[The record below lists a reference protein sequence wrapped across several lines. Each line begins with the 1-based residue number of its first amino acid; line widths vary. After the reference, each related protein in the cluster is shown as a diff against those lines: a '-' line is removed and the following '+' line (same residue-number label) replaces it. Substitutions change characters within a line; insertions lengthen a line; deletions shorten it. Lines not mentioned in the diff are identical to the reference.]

1 VSQGVQVT
9 ALAVQAITPLFM
21 VLVAR
26 CVKGRRATHLLKMR
40 LHVRA
45 YLLHTLSPS
54 PAKLGG
60 WLGGA
65 HAALPPAIASHHVT
79 PCDATKRGALL
90 LPQCPEPG
98 VPFHCRLP
106 DEGGNRRALAVP
118 TVQGTAYRVRNGSWN
133 EAAYCPSAGLR
144 GRH

>member
-1 VSQGVQVT
+1 MSQGVQVT
-9 ALAVQAITPLFM
+9 ALAVQAIAPLFM

-106 DEGGNRRALAVP
+106 DEGAIAVHWLCRPFKVLHTGCAMGHGMKLRIALVP
-118 TVQGTAYRVRNGSWN
+118 A
-133 EAAYCPSAGLR
+133 
-144 GRH
+144 